1 MKKKYIIKVHGSE
14 YAVKINKVED
24 GVAQLTVNDVP
35 YEVEVS
41 GLTTQPTRMSTTT
54 SISTPVMQ
62 SDVPVVRPT
71 QSSGN
76 AYPLK
81 TPLPGVILG
90 FNVKEGDPVKQGQ
103 LLLVLEAMKMENNIE
118 SDRDGIIEKINYA
131 KGDSVLEG
139 DVLLTIK

>member
-1 MKKKYIIKVHGSE
+1 MKKKYIIKIHGSE
-14 YAVKINKVED
+14 YAVKINKID
-24 GVAQLTVNDVP
+24 GGIAQLTVNDVP
-35 YEVEVS
+35 YEVEVA
-41 GLTTQPTRMSTTT
+41 GLATQPTRTSNVT
-54 SISTPVMQ
+54 SITTPVMQ
-62 SDVPVVRPT
+62 SEVPVVKPAQT
-71 QSSGN
+71 SGN

-90 FNVKEGDPVKQGQ
+90 FNVKEGDTVKQGQ

-118 SDRDGIIEKINYA
+118 SDRDGVIEKINYV